1 MFIRNRVVKKRK
13 GKLELKDLK
22 LQQYTIKRNTKRK
35 KILLLNLIN
44 NTNIQST
51 YKRLIKSL
59 KKHKKDLN
67 HLINIIQK
75 NLTIKMKVIN

>member
-13 GKLELKDLK
+13 GKLELKDRK

-67 HLINIIQK
+67 HHINIIQK